1 MEKFIVLFVSI
12 NSDDELWQEVIG
24 VFDTEE
30 EAHNAMKEDINDYLG
45 ENGETIEEWKIKA
58 TSATYKPP
66 FSSVQKQYKIVKQK
80 WTKLY
85 TLYIRYANRGK
96 EEISTH

>member
-30 EAHNAMKEDINDYLG
+30 DAHNAMKEDINDYLG

-66 FSSVQKQYKIVKQK
+66 FSSVQKQYKIVK
-80 WTKLY
+80 T
-85 TLYIRYANRGK
+85 
-96 EEISTH
+96 EVD